1 MTAQTRAP
9 ARAVR
14 AAGASDLPRWVF
26 RRVIPFGA
34 AALTL
39 LFVVAGFPYD
49 RLAPAAAAR
58 ISAATGAR
66 VTIADFGPTLGLLGL
81 GVRAAGV
88 RIAWPDGSGLQL
100 DDLRV
105 RPAWSL
111 SWLRGRPA
119 LAIQASGPLGRA
131 EGTAII
137 AGEPGFDGRVSDLDL
152 SKLPIASFVPGAS
165 IEGHGGAEGEL
176 SLGPAGVR
184 GELALD
190 ATDGSIALPNLP
202 VALPYTT
209 LRGDVKMTDAALL
222 EITALE
228 LDGPLLALR
237 VNGSVGRAV
246 VIPAAPLNL
255 ELHVMAKDPAVR
267 PLLAQAGLRVGEDG
281 SADLRL
287 TGTAAQPLLR

>member
-1 MTAQTRAP
+1 MTAQPFKSPRP
-9 ARAVR
+9 GS
-14 AAGASDLPRWVF
+14 AAGASELPAWVF
-26 RRVIPFGA
+26 RRAIPFGA

-39 LFVVAGFPYD
+39 FFVVAGFPYE

-66 VTIADFGPTLGLLGL
+66 VSIVDLGPTLGLLGL
-81 GVRAAGV
+81 GIHAAGV
-88 RIAWPDGSGLQL
+88 RIAWPDGSALEL

-111 SWLRGRPA
+111 AWLRGRPA
-119 LAIQASGPLGRA
+119 LAVSASGPLGRA
-131 EGTAII
+131 EGTAIV

-152 SKLPIASFVPGAS
+152 SKLPIAGFVPGAS
-165 IEGHGGAEGEL
+165 IEGRGGAVGDVA
-176 SLGPAGVR
+176 LGPAGVR
-184 GELALD
+184 GSLALD
-190 ATDGSIALPNLP
+190 AKDGSIALPNLP

-222 EITALE
+222 EISALE

-237 VNGSVGRAV
+237 VNGSVGRAA
-246 VIPAAPLNL
+246 IAPASPLNL
-255 ELHVMAKDPAVR
+255 EVHVQAKDAAVR
-267 PLLAQAGLRVGEDG
+267 PLLAQAGLRVGDDG